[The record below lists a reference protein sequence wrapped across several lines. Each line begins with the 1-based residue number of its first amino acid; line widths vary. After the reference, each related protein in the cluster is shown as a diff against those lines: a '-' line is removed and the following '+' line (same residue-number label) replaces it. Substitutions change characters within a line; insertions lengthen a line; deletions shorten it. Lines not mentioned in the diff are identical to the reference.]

1 MSNYKQIR
9 LNPEVR
15 ELLDEYKMNGESYSI
30 AIGRLIKEREYLWES
45 KKELSEI
52 SIKTLDL
59 LKKKNAPL
67 EINEDYLKALEE
79 YSKEYE
85 KAPSDVMEGILGQF
99 LYNKGFLGTDEED
112 MMTRR
117 PKKRK

>member
-45 KKELSEI
+45 KKELSEHSGAI
-52 SIKTLDL
+52 SKWAERKSLNSPTQG
-59 LKKKNAPL
+59 
-67 EINEDYLKALEE
+67 EICCPE
-79 YSKEYE
+79 
-85 KAPSDVMEGILGQF
+85 
-99 LYNKGFLGTDEED
+99 
-112 MMTRR
+112 
-117 PKKRK
+117 